1 MPQSG
6 GEVGEVQKEEKKKE
20 EKPRLNLTVMIS
32 RDGFAIAGSGGLL
45 KSLAPEGKEGP
56 TIPKKPDGTY
66 DYEKLSQVLVEIK
79 KMYPYEQDVIL
90 IPEMEF
96 PPGDP
101 TKKNIPLQVIVDT
114 MDVLRELPEPLYDF
128 DGDGKKDKFLFP
140 GIVFA
145 AGVF

>member
-1 MPQSG
+1 
-6 GEVGEVQKEEKKKE
+6 
-20 EKPRLNLTVMIS
+20 
-32 RDGFAIAGSGGLL
+32 
-45 KSLAPEGKEGP
+45 
-56 TIPKKPDGTY
+56 
-66 DYEKLSQVLVEIK
+66 
-79 KMYPYEQDVIL
+79 
-90 IPEMEF
+90 MEF